1 MLRFLSR
8 RVAAGILLLFV
19 VLVTTFVLLHAA
31 PGDPTAVLF
40 GDQRVSAETRQAIR
54 AQYGLD
60 QPLWRQFLIWLGSVL
75 RGDLGTSIVHGR
87 GAAQV
92 LFSKLPATLLLV
104 IAGFLIEYAL
114 GLGLGMAAAL
124 HPGGRLDRWV
134 RSLSLFFYSVPYFW
148 LAVVLIDLL
157 AVRAGWFP
165 INMMR
170 ADNAMELSAW
180 ERLVDLLHHL
190 ALPALSLG
198 LAQFGLVSR
207 FVHNGLVEV
216 LEQDYV
222 RTARASGLPPLRI
235 VWVHGMKN
243 AVGPLL
249 QRFGAGLPARL
260 SGALLLEVIFSWPG
274 VGQAIYA
281 AVLQRDYP
289 VVLASTVF
297 SGVAVVLTMLAVD
310 LVHAWID
317 PRVRDAL

>member
-8 RVAAGILLLFV
+8 RIAAAIVLLFV
-19 VLVTTFVLLHAA
+19 VLSVTFVLLHAA
-31 PGDPTAVLF
+31 PGDPF
-40 GDQRVSAETRQAIR
+40 FSDPRMSQETRQALR
-54 AQYGLD
+54 EQFGLD
-60 QPLWRQFLIWLGSVL
+60 QPLWRQFLTWVGGVL
-75 RGDLGTSIVHGR
+75 RGDLGVSIIHGR
-87 GAAQV
+87 GAAAV
-92 LFSKLPATLLLV
+92 LLAKLPATFLLV
-104 IAGFLIEYAL
+104 ATGLLVEYAL
-114 GLGLGMAAAL
+114 GMGLGMAAAL
-124 HPGGRLDRWV
+124 RPGGRLDRWV
-134 RSLSLFFYSVPYFW
+134 RSLSLLFYSVPYFW
-148 LAVVLIDLL
+148 LAIVLIDLL

-170 ADNAMELSAW
+170 SDDAMELGAW
-180 ERLVDLLHHL
+180 ERTVDLLHHL

-198 LAQFGLVSR
+198 LAEFGLVSR
-207 FVHNGLVEV
+207 FVRNGLVEV

-235 VWVHGMKN
+235 LWVHGMKN

-249 QRFGAGLPARL
+249 QKFGVGLPERL
-260 SGALLLEVIFSWPG
+260 SGAVLIEVIFSWPG
-274 VGQAIYA
+274 VGQAIYS

-297 SGVAVVLTMLAVD
+297 SGVTVVVTTLAVD